1 MRDERAMTPAERY
14 VTLYPDRA
22 AAVLDAGGLP
32 TSLAFPPPD
41 PALIVELLT
50 STSPVVH
57 AFVRPRNR
65 APATGR
71 STRWLPDRLCDS
83 LSKNETMRQS

>member
-1 MRDERAMTPAERY
+1 LQAGDGDRARAELPKQEYGAMTPAERY

-32 TSLAFPPPD
+32 ASLTFPPPD
-41 PALIVELLT
+41 PAVVAELLA

-57 AFVRPRNR
+57 AFRQAR
-65 APATGR
+65 A
-71 STRWLPDRLCDS
+71 
-83 LSKNETMRQS
+83 

>member
-1 MRDERAMTPAERY
+1 MTREPGAPTARPPKLEYGAMTPAERY

-41 PALIVELLT
+41 PALI
-50 STSPVVH
+50 
-57 AFVRPRNR
+57 A
-65 APATGR
+65 
-71 STRWLPDRLCDS
+71 
-83 LSKNETMRQS
+83 